1 MDCLDEKILREL
13 QKDGRISHTD
23 LGRQIGLS
31 ASATQRRVQELER
44 RKVIAGYRAVINPA
58 EIGNLFVAYI
68 GVGLNNHTKQTQL
81 SFEHAIS
88 AAREVLECH
97 SVAGTI
103 EYLLRVEVA
112 NLAAYKSFHT
122 DVLGALPQVSSIIT
136 YAVLAS
142 PKDER
147 G

>member
-1 MDCLDEKILREL
+1 MDRIDEKILQEL
-13 QKDGRISHTD
+13 QDDGRISHTE
-23 LGRQIGLS
+23 LGRRIGLS
-31 ASATQRRVQELER
+31 ASAAQRRVQELER
-44 RKVIAGYRAVINPA
+44 RNIITGYKALIDPA
-58 EIGNLFVAYI
+58 AIGNTFTAYI
-68 GVGLNNHTKQTQL
+68 GVGLNNHTRHTQL
-81 SFEHAIS
+81 SFERAIS
-88 AAREVLECH
+88 SAREVRECH
-97 SVAGTI
+97 NVAGTI

-136 YAVLAS
+136 YTVLSS